1 MEAAAWFEGLDLG
14 LHSARPL
21 PVGSLNGM
29 GGIPGVIPLN
39 SEVAQ
44 TSTFTIR
51 LDQERDVRAPLR
63 LAYLQRTLA
72 NIAPARRSVVER
84 FLASMRADGLA
95 VGTLARYGEAI
106 RTLET
111 LGKPY
116 EALTRDDILR
126 WAQESQK
133 TLSPK
138 TFGDRAILL
147 KRFLRWANSGG
158 DPDALY
164 PECIRWLRPK
174 QARRLPAKE
183 MPTREEVQRLLE
195 AAGSQRN
202 RAIIAVLAES
212 GPRRGELLS
221 LRIRDLSVDR
231 NILRMRLRGKTGE
244 RVVPLVQSKPDVEL
258 WLSMHPAQNDR
269 DAPLW
274 CCEGDGHRA
283 LTASGLDSLIP
294 KLAKRAGLSKKLTPH
309 SFRHSAATNMASV
322 LKEPMMR
329 NYFGWTPGSRMPAVY
344 VHLNGA
350 ETDEAI
356 RRLHGL
362 QEEAEEPRLDP
373 LKPQTCQRCRKPNS
387 PAARFCSQCSAP
399 LDILTALDLQDKAEA
414 ADAVVAKFLRW
425 VLQQVPPEKVA
436 EFIRKEGLE
445 PDIERL
451 ARG

>member
-1 MEAAAWFEGLDLG
+1 MEATALLETFDLG
-14 LHSARPL
+14 LHRE
-21 PVGSLNGM
+21 VT
-29 GGIPGVIPLN
+29 PLN
-39 SEVAQ
+39 SVAHP
-44 TSTFTIR
+44 STFTVR

-72 NIAPARRSVVER
+72 AIAPARRPTVER
-84 FLASMRADGLA
+84 FLTAMRADGLA
-95 VGTLARYGEAI
+95 VGTLARYAEAI

-111 LGKPY
+111 LDKPY
-116 EALTRDDILR
+116 EGLTRDDILR
-126 WAQESQK
+126 WARESQG

-138 TFGDRAILL
+138 TYSDRAILL
-147 KRFLRWANSGG
+147 KRFLRWVHSGG
-158 DPDALY
+158 DPDAPY
-164 PECIRWLRPK
+164 PECVRWLRPK
-174 QARRLPAKE
+174 QPRRLPAKE

-195 AAGSQRN
+195 AAGSQRD
-202 RAIIAVLAES
+202 RAIVSVLAEC
-212 GPRRGELLS
+212 GCRRGELLS

-231 NILRMRLRGKTGE
+231 NILRFKFRGKTGE

-258 WLSMHPAQNDR
+258 WLSMHPAKNDR
-269 DAPLW
+269 KAPLW
-274 CCEGDGHRA
+274 CCEGDGHRPLGA
-283 LTASGLDSLIP
+283 AGLDSLIL
-294 KLAKRAGLSKKLTPH
+294 KLVRRAGLSKKLSAH
-309 SFRHSAATNMASV
+309 SFRHSAATHMASV

-344 VHLNGA
+344 VHLNGT

-362 QEEAEEPRLDP
+362 QGETEEPRLDP
-373 LKPQTCQRCRKPNS
+373 LKPQTCQRCRRPNS

-425 VLQQVPPEKVA
+425 VLQQVPPERVA
-436 EFIRKEGLE
+436 EFIRKEGLG

-451 ARG
+451 ARGNFM